1 MIFLVNLLGAAALVL
16 WGLRMV
22 RTGVLRAYGSSLRAG
37 LGRAMGNRFSALLGG
52 LGVTCLLQSSSA
64 TALIISSFAS
74 RKIVGTT
81 QALAIMLGADLGT
94 SLVAQAYAYR
104 IAWVSPLLILL
115 GWTMFSHLSNTQLRD
130 LGRAIVGLGITLLG
144 LRWIGEAAE
153 PLRDLP
159 ALPQILDLMAG
170 APVFA
175 VIAGAFLTVAST
187 SSLAIV
193 LLVVSF
199 TAAGFVPL
207 ALGYAIV
214 LGANLGS
221 AAMPILATMADPP
234 EARRVPL
241 GNLLFRLIGVIVV
254 LPALPLIMP
263 EVAKLPGESWRQIL
277 NFHTL
282 FNFGLCLVFIWFV
295 GPVAKLTQRLLPDRE
310 RPEDLGRPRYLTD
323 EALESPAIA
332 LANASREALRLGD
345 LVTRMLECSL
355 RIFRSGDRKLLA
367 EVEQLDGQV
376 DRLNEAIKMH
386 LTRVG
391 REVMDSA
398 DQRRIIDL
406 ITFTT
411 NLEHVGDIV
420 DKSLMDLAAKKIK
433 HGLKFSTEGAREI
446 EEIHHRLNGNVAL
459 AMNVFMTGDLTLARQ
474 LFAEKQAFRE
484 LEREAAEGH
493 IARLREGRI
502 ESIGTSGLH
511 LDILRD
517 LKRINSHLALVGQ
530 PILEAAGELRASRL
544 KDDP

>member
-1 MIFLVNLLGAAALVL
+1 MLFLINLLGAAALLL

-22 RTGVLRAYGSSLRAG
+22 RTGVLRAYGSSLRTG
-37 LGRAMGNRFSALLGG
+37 LGRAMGNRFSAFFGG

-64 TALIISSFAS
+64 TALIASSFAS

-94 SLVAQAYAYR
+94 SLVAQAYAFPVT
-104 IAWVSPLLILL
+104 WVSPLLILV
-115 GWTMFSHLSNTQLRD
+115 GWAMFSHLAHTQSRD
-130 LGRAIVGLGITLLG
+130 LGRAIVGLGVTLLG

-153 PLRDLP
+153 PLREFP
-159 ALPQILDLMAG
+159 ALPQILDLMASTPIFG
-170 APVFA
+170 
-175 VIAGAFLTVAST
+175 VITGAFLTIMST
-187 SSLAIV
+187 SSLAVV

-199 TAAGFVPL
+199 TFAGVVPL
-207 ALGYAIV
+207 TLGFALV

-221 AAMPILATMADPP
+221 AVMPIMATLTDMP

-241 GNLLFRLIGVIVV
+241 GNLLFRLAGVAVV
-254 LPALPLIMP
+254 LPALPLVMP
-263 EVAKLPGESWRQIL
+263 EIAKLPGENWRQIL

-282 FNFGLCLVFIWFV
+282 FNLGLACAFIWFV
-295 GPVAKLTQRLLPDRE
+295 GPVARLTEKLLPDRE
-310 RPEDLGRPRYLTD
+310 RPEDLGRPRYLSD
-323 EALESPAIA
+323 EALESPALA

-355 RIFRSGDRKLLA
+355 KVFRSDDRKLIE
-367 EVEQLDGQV
+367 EVEALDSQV
-376 DRLNEAIKMH
+376 DRLNEAIKMY
-386 LTRVG
+386 LTRVS
-391 REVMDSA
+391 REIMDPTE
-398 DQRRIIDL
+398 QRRIIDL

-420 DKSLMDLAAKKIK
+420 DKSLMELAAKKIK
-433 HGLKFSTEGAREI
+433 HGLKFSPEGSREI
-446 EEIHHRLNGNVAL
+446 ADIHHRLNGNVAL
-459 AMNVFMTGDLTLARQ
+459 AMNVFMTGDLALARQ

-517 LKRINSHLALVGQ
+517 LKRVNSHLALVGQ
-530 PILEAAGELRASRL
+530 PILESAGELRGSRL
-544 KDDP
+544 KGDA